1 MGAWTY
7 PAASCGFD
15 LLATLAGGAMR
26 IVPVRLSA
34 VSVALLVL
42 QLAIVSAIAAKY
54 LYERATRPRVWTR
67 SAVYDPELV
76 MRGRYLGLR
85 LTVDGCAAAKTLGD
99 NVFKQPNG
107 FGTIAG
113 GPTGQFEAKLTI
125 QNNKLVAV
133 RAPERNYSPDAEY
146 VMWRDGASCDAMTLV
161 QPVDFYI
168 AEHAQSPL
176 PAKPGEELWIE
187 VTLPPKGPPR
197 PIQLALKH
205 ADGAW
210 QPLTYR

>member
-1 MGAWTY
+1 
-7 PAASCGFD
+7 
-15 LLATLAGGAMR
+15 MR
-26 IVPVRLSA
+26 IGPMRLSA
-34 VSVALLVL
+34 VSVALLVI

-54 LYERATRPRVWTR
+54 LYERATCPRVWTR

-99 NVFKQPNG
+99 NLLERPNT
-107 FGTIAG
+107 FVTPVAVTNTPI
-113 GPTGQFEAKLTI
+113 TQFEAKLTI

-133 RAPERNYSPDAEY
+133 RAPERSYSTDAEY

-168 AEHAQSPL
+168 AEHAESPL

-187 VTLPPKGPPR
+187 VTVPPKGPPR